1 MSKLELR
8 QAGAEDFAIAI
19 DWAAAEGWNPGLDD
33 LAAFHGADPG
43 GFFLGW
49 LGDAPVTSISVVRY
63 GQDFGFLGF
72 YIVHPDHRGKGYGW
86 ATWQH
91 GMNYLEGCTIGL
103 DGVVAQQ
110 ENYRKSGFQPAGRN
124 VRHGGVPLLAGASA
138 KTAAKAKIR
147 PVTADDL
154 KAVVAYDSAFFAGP
168 RERFTR
174 AWALPAAGT
183 RRQALIAVAG
193 GDIIGYGVI
202 RDCRSGRKIGPL
214 FAEDAG
220 TAEALFV
227 ALCKTTP
234 EDAEPGEVFLDT
246 PEDNA
251 AAVELAQHFD
261 LQPVFETARMY
272 RVPDGGTT
280 PVLPIERTVGITTF
294 ELG

>member
-1 MSKLELR
+1 MSQLELR
-8 QAGAEDFAIAI
+8 HAGAEDFATAI

-33 LAAFHGADPG
+33 LAAFHGADPN
-43 GFFLGW
+43 GFFMGW
-49 LGDAPVTSISVVRY
+49 LGDEAVTSISVVRY
-63 GQDFGFLGF
+63 GSAFGFLGF

-91 GMNYLEGCTIGL
+91 GMKYLEGCTIGL

-110 ENYRKSGFQPAGRN
+110 DNDKQSGFALAGRN

-138 KTAAKAKIR
+138 KSAGKVDIR
-147 PVTADDL
+147 PVTPENINAI
-154 KAVVAYDSAFFAGP
+154 VEYDSAFFAGP
-168 RERFTR
+168 RARFTR
-174 AWALPAAGT
+174 AWALPPEVT
-183 RRQALIAVAG
+183 RRHALIALAG
-193 GDIIGYGVI
+193 GEISGYGVI

-227 ALCKTTP
+227 ALCNTGGS
-234 EDAEPGEVFLDT
+234 AEKSEVFLDT

-251 AAVELAQHFD
+251 AAVALAHHFD

-272 RVPDGGTT
+272 RGPA
-280 PVLPIERTVGITTF
+280 PELPTQRTFGITTF

>member
-1 MSKLELR
+1 MNRLELR
-8 QAGAEDFAIAI
+8 PATAADFAVAI

-33 LAAFHGADPG
+33 LAAFHGADPK

-49 LGDAPVTSISVVRY
+49 LGDEPVTSISVVRY

-72 YIVHPDHRGKGYGW
+72 YIVQPDHRGRGYGW

-91 GMNYLEGCTIGL
+91 GMAYLEGATVGL

-110 ENYRKSGFQPAGRN
+110 ENYRKSGFQLAGRN
-124 VRHGGVPLLAGASA
+124 VRHGGVPLLAGTGAKATA
-138 KTAAKAKIR
+138 KTEIR
-147 PVTADDL
+147 PVTADDMD
-154 KAVVAYDSAFFAGP
+154 AVVAYDSAFCAGP
-168 RERFTR
+168 REGFTR
-174 AWALPAAGT
+174 TWALPPEGT
-183 RRQALIAVAG
+183 RRHALIARAG
-193 GDIIGYGVI
+193 GAISGYGVI

-220 TAEALFV
+220 TAEALFA
-227 ALCKTTP
+227 ALCNTAP

-251 AAVELAQHFD
+251 AAVALAQHFD

-272 RVPDGGTT
+272 RGEAPD
-280 PVLPIERTVGITTF
+280 LPTQRTFGITTF

>member
-1 MSKLELR
+1 MSELELR
-8 QAGAEDFAIAI
+8 CASAADFATAI
-19 DWAAAEGWNPGLDD
+19 GWAAAEGWNPGLDD
-33 LAAFHGADPG
+33 LAAFHGTDPK
-43 GFFLGW
+43 GFFMGW
-49 LGDAPVTSISVVRY
+49 LDDQPVSSISVVRY
-63 GQDFGFLGF
+63 GDGFGFLGF

-86 ATWQH
+86 PTWRH
-91 GMNYLEGCTIGL
+91 GMAYLEGATVGL

-147 PVTADDL
+147 PVTAADMD
-154 KAVVAYDSAFFAGP
+154 AVVAYDSAFFAGP

-174 AWALPAAGT
+174 AWALPPAGT
-183 RRQALIAVAG
+183 RRQALVAVAG
-193 GDIIGYGVI
+193 GDISGYGVI

-227 ALCKTTP
+227 ALCNTGGDD
-234 EDAEPGEVFLDT
+234 EMHEVFLDT
-246 PEDNA
+246 PEDNV
-251 AAVELAQHFD
+251 AAVELAQRFD

-272 RVPDGGTT
+272 RGTA
-280 PVLPIERTVGITTF
+280 PVLPIGRTFGITTF

>member
-8 QAGAEDFAIAI
+8 RASAEDFAIAI

-33 LAAFHGADPG
+33 LAAFHATDPQ
-43 GFFLGW
+43 GFFMGW
-49 LGDAPVTSISVVRY
+49 LGDEPVSSISVVRY
-63 GQDFGFLGF
+63 GADFGFLGF
-72 YIVHPDHRGKGYGW
+72 YIVHPHHRGQGHGW

-91 GMNYLEGCTIGL
+91 GMNYLEGATVGL

-110 ENYRKSGFQPAGRN
+110 ENYKKSGFELAGRN
-124 VRHGGVPLLAGASA
+124 IRHGGVPLFAGASA
-138 KTAAKAKIR
+138 KAAAKVDIR
-147 PVTADDL
+147 PVVAEKIDS
-154 KAVVAYDSAFFAGP
+154 VIAYDSAFFAGP
-168 RERFTR
+168 RADFTR
-174 AWALPAAGT
+174 AWALPGEGL
-183 RRQALIAVAG
+183 RRHALVAVAG
-193 GDIIGYGVI
+193 GAISGYGVI

-214 FAEDAG
+214 FAEDAA

-227 ALCKTTP
+227 ALCNTAE

-251 AAVELAQHFD
+251 AAVELAHHFD

-272 RVPDGGTT
+272 RVPSGGTA
-280 PVLPIERTVGITTF
+280 PALPIERTFGITTF